1 MIDSSCLLPA
11 LVVFS
16 LLFGLHARIDVYRAF
31 VCGAKE
37 GLLTLLE
44 MAPYLCAILTATS
57 LLRGTGVLD
66 AMEDALNEKQ
76 NEADEYDP
84 ETDENRYATWWE

>member
-44 MAPYLCAILTATS
+44 MAQMPLRKKAAKPVVCILFARFIVEDRSLFCCCAWKCCFSTCSGA
-57 LLRGTGVLD
+57 
-66 AMEDALNEKQ
+66 A
-76 NEADEYDP
+76 
-84 ETDENRYATWWE
+84 

>member
-66 AMEDALNEKQ
+66 AMEDAL
-76 NEADEYDP
+76 
-84 ETDENRYATWWE
+84 